1 MRYEKKN
8 TILTTNTNFNE
19 WDGVFYDA
27 VIANAII
34 NRVLHLAHVIPISG
48 KSYRLKDHLGQP
60 D

>member
-1 MRYEKKN
+1 M
-8 TILTTNTNFNE
+8 NFNE

-34 NRVLHLAHVIPISG
+34 NRVLHLAHVIQISG